1 MMADADDEKVGYRRP
16 PRHSQFRKGR
26 SGNPAGR
33 PKGSGAV
40 DGVGKTLRRK
50 VTITVDGKREKVAVT
65 DAIALQMTKQALAG
79 NVGAGREVMR
89 LAAQQAEFEARRNAM
104 KPQVT
109 QVSWVV
115 IDPKDCSPG
124 LEKLGVV
131 VNIAGQYKIEPWVI
145 EAALARD
152 PGLERRLK
160 QDDRQ
165 MIQNYTRMP
174 GDKEGDPGRSVGAP
188 GKDKG

>member
-1 MMADADDEKVGYRRP
+1 MTDGDDEKVGYRRP
-16 PRHSQFRKGR
+16 PRRSQFRKGV

-40 DGVGKTLRRK
+40 DGVARTLKRK

-89 LAAQQAEFEARRNAM
+89 LAAQQAEIEARRRPPEA
-104 KPQVT
+104 QVT
-109 QVSWVV
+109 QFSWVI

-124 LEKLGVV
+124 LELLGVV
-131 VNIAGQYKIEPWVI
+131 ANIGGHYKIEPWVI
-145 EAALARD
+145 EAAMARD

-160 QDDRQ
+160 QEDRQ
-165 MIQNYTRMP
+165 LIHNYTRKP
-174 GDKEGDPGRSVGAP
+174 GDKEGDPGRPVGGP
-188 GKDKG
+188 RKDKV